1 MGTKERVL
9 DAALTSFGT
18 RGFEATSLDALAAE
32 LGVRKQTILYYFPSK
47 EALLEGVIDASAD
60 ELIAELERTLG
71 RAGDGWGRVEAV
83 VRKVFRL
90 AARRPALIG
99 FLREVSRLGPPA
111 SVRLASR
118 LDPLVKRA
126 QGFIE
131 DEMAAGRMRRRDPSL
146 VLLAAYSMVVGVST
160 EVEVL
165 GALGQEQTLRALVRR
180 RNGLLSLLRDALVLA
195 SPLGVEA

>member
-1 MGTKERVL
+1 VSTKERVL
-9 DAALTSFGT
+9 DAALTSFGS
-18 RGFEATSLDALAAE
+18 RGFEATSLDAIAAE

-47 EALLEGVIDASAD
+47 DALLDGVIDTSAD
-60 ELIAELERTLG
+60 ELTAELERTLG

-83 VRKVFRL
+83 VRKVFRI
-90 AARRPALIG
+90 AARRPALLG

-111 SVRLASR
+111 STRLAAR

-126 QGFIE
+126 QGFLE
-131 DEMAAGRMRRRDPSL
+131 EEMAAGRLRPRDPSL

-165 GALGQEQTLRALVRR
+165 GALGQDQTLRALVRR
-180 RNGLLSLLRDALVLA
+180 RNGLLSLLRDALV
-195 SPLGVEA
+195 P

>member
-47 EALLEGVIDASAD
+47 DALLEGVIDASAD

-111 SVRLASR
+111 SVRLVDR
-118 LDPLVKRA
+118 LDPVVKRA
-126 QGFIE
+126 QGFIAAE
-131 DEMAAGRMRRRDPSL
+131 TAAGRRRPPDRGL
-146 VLLAAYSMVVGVST
+146 VLIASYSVFRRVS
-160 EVEVL
+160 
-165 GALGQEQTLRALVRR
+165 
-180 RNGLLSLLRDALVLA
+180 
-195 SPLGVEA
+195 

>member
-1 MGTKERVL
+1 VSTKDRVL

-18 RGFEATSLDALAAE
+18 RGFEATSLDAIAAE

-47 EALLEGVIDASAD
+47 DALLDGVIDASAD
-60 ELIAELERTLG
+60 ELTAELERTLG
-71 RAGDGWGRVEAV
+71 RAGAGWGRVEAV
-83 VRKVFRL
+83 VRKVFRI
-90 AARRPALIG
+90 AARRPALLG

-111 SVRLASR
+111 STRLAIR

-126 QGFIE
+126 QGFLE
-131 DEMAAGRMRRRDPSL
+131 EEMGAGRLRERDPSL

-165 GALGQEQTLRALVRR
+165 GALGQEQTLRSLVRR
-180 RNGLLSLLRDALVLA
+180 RNGLLSLLRDALV
-195 SPLGVEA
+195 P

>member
-1 MGTKERVL
+1 VGTKERVL

-18 RGFEATSLDALAAE
+18 RGFEATSLDAIAAE

-47 EALLEGVIDASAD
+47 DALLEGVIDASAD
-60 ELIAELERTLG
+60 ELTAELERTLG

-83 VRKVFRL
+83 VRKVFRI
-90 AARRPALIG
+90 AARRPALLG

-111 SVRLASR
+111 STRLASR

-126 QGFIE
+126 QGFLE
-131 DEMAAGRMRRRDPSL
+131 EEMAAGRLRQRDASL
-146 VLLAAYSMVVGVST
+146 VLLAMYSMVTGVAT

-165 GALGQEQTLRALVRR
+165 GALGQEQTLRSLVRR
-180 RNGLLSLLRDALVLA
+180 RNGLLSLLRDALV
-195 SPLGVEA
+195 P

>member
-1 MGTKERVL
+1 VL

-18 RGFEATSLDALAAE
+18 RGFEATSLDAIAAE

-47 EALLEGVIDASAD
+47 DALLDGVIDTSAD

-71 RAGDGWGRVEAV
+71 RAGDGWGRIEAV

-90 AARRPALIG
+90 AARRPALLG

-111 SVRLASR
+111 SSHLASR

-131 DEMAAGRMRRRDPSL
+131 EEMAAGRLRPHDPSL
-146 VLLAAYSMVVGVST
+146 VLLAVYSMVVGVST
-160 EVEVL
+160 EVEVVD
-165 GALGQEQTLRALVRR
+165 ALGQEQTLRSLVRR
-180 RNGLLSLLRDALVLA
+180 RNGLLALLRDALV
-195 SPLGVEA
+195 V